1 MTELGR
7 PRAAALV
14 SGGGST
20 VLNLIDHDRRGELA
34 VSIALVVAH
43 REDNPAIER
52 CRALGVPVTIIPG
65 PACPGASDQLDALLV
80 LARIDLVLL
89 CGYLRYFR
97 VGPWRGRTLNV
108 HPALLPAFGG
118 AGMHGDHVHAAVLHS
133 GVRESGCTVHQVDEE
148 YDHGE
153 AILRRTVPVE
163 PGDTVATL
171 GERVRAA
178 ERLAYPE
185 AISRW
190 VQGRR

>member
-1 MTELGR
+1 MTEPGR

-20 VLNLIDHDRRGELA
+20 ALNLIDHDRRGDLA
-34 VSIALVVAH
+34 VSIELVVAH
-43 REDNPAIER
+43 REDIPAVER
-52 CRALGVPVTIIPG
+52 CRAIGVPVTIIPG
-65 PACPGASDQLDALLV
+65 SACTSASDQLDALLV
-80 LARIDLVLL
+80 LERIDLVLL

-108 HPALLPAFGG
+108 HPALLPDFGG
-118 AGMHGDHVHAAVLHS
+118 AGMHGDHVHAAVLQS

-163 PGDTVATL
+163 AGDTVATL